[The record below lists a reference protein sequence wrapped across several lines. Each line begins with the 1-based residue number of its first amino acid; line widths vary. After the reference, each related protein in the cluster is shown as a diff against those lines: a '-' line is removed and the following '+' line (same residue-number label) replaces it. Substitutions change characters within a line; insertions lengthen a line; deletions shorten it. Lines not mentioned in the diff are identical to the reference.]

1 MFSNLSYKMKK
12 IEPEIRSYSYYNKR
26 FNSEKGI
33 LITLEGG
40 IAGILRGDG
49 AVVPLEDIFK

>member
-33 LITLEGG
+33 LITSKIGKVYFLQG
-40 IAGILRGDG
+40 L
-49 AVVPLEDIFK
+49 V